1 MSPVTRQVLIA
12 IVLTLGFAPG
22 APWSIPAFA
31 DSTSPGATAMNAA
44 APALRTGDHVRVRS
58 GGPLMTVVAVNGD
71 QVNCSWT
78 DWNGEF
84 RSEAFPA
91 DVLSVPVTAP
101 PFDPNL

>member
-1 MSPVTRQVLIA
+1 MLPVTRQVSIA
-12 IVLTLGFAPG
+12 IAVTLGFALG
-22 APWSIPAFA
+22 AALSVPAFA
-31 DSTSPGATAMNAA
+31 DSTSPSATAMNAA
-44 APALRTGDHVRVRS
+44 APALRSGDHVRVRS
-58 GGPLMTVVAVNGD
+58 GGPLMTVVAINGD

-84 RSEAFPA
+84 RSESFPA

>member
-1 MSPVTRQVLIA
+1 
-12 IVLTLGFAPG
+12 
-22 APWSIPAFA
+22 
-31 DSTSPGATAMNAA
+31 
-44 APALRTGDHVRVRS
+44 
-58 GGPLMTVVAVNGD
+58 MTVVAINGD

-84 RSEAFPA
+84 RSESFPA